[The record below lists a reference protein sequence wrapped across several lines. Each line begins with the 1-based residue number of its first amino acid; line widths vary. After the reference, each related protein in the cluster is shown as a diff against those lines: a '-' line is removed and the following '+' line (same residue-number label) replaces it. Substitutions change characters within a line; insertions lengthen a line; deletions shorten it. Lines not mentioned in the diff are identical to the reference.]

1 MSFTMM
7 REMFQGKFLII
18 NLTVDEYDVLY
29 MLVYKLSSRFK
40 VFARQRPFLKGSCR
54 SIMT

>member
-1 MSFTMM
+1 MM
-7 REMFQGKFLII
+7 HEIFQLEVLII
-18 NLTVDEYDVLY
+18 NLTVEEYDVLY
-29 MLVYKLSSRFK
+29 ILVYKSSSRFE

>member
-18 NLTVDEYDVLY
+18 NFTVDEYDVLY
-29 MLVYKLSSRFK
+29 IFVYKLSSRFK

>member
-1 MSFTMM
+1 MM
-7 REMFQGKFLII
+7 LEMFQGKLLII
-18 NLTVDEYDVLY
+18 NLTVEEYDVLY
-29 MLVYKLSSRFK
+29 ILVYKLSSRFE